1 MEERSITVKS
11 ILSQC
16 QYPKHGEAAAFQENL
31 QDVKVTF
38 GLQSRIKEQKDP
50 DGNTVTPAGAWTEVP
65 GESCYWTVSMR
76 SMSPEA
82 EAEPCRNMIFTE
94 MSWSTALWSG
104 EITRMESDGRSNIR
118 KSSEN
123 GTFTLTQN
131 GRQVAYESICE
142 TASASDAE
150 NRTVIVN
157 RIKDTVDYDV
167 VKNWEEIHP
176 RAQP

>member
-65 GESCYWTVSMR
+65 ERAVTGRFQCGQCHQKR
-76 SMSPEA
+76 KQNHA
-82 EAEPCRNMIFTE
+82 EI
-94 MSWSTALWSG
+94 
-104 EITRMESDGRSNIR
+104 
-118 KSSEN
+118 
-123 GTFTLTQN
+123 
-131 GRQVAYESICE
+131 
-142 TASASDAE
+142 
-150 NRTVIVN
+150 
-157 RIKDTVDYDV
+157 
-167 VKNWEEIHP
+167 
-176 RAQP
+176 